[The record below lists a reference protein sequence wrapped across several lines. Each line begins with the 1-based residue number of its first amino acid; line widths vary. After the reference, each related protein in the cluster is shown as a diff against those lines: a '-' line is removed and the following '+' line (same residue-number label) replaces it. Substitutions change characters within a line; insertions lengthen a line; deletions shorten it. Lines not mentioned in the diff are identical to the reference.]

1 MDEQTLTMLVDEAL
15 EAAEWYGNNPT
26 NRIAETIGMGIV
38 AGRRRL
44 DREELEQ
51 LRRALNL
58 RLQQIDQ
65 REIGWNLIQSA
76 IRNTN

>member
-1 MDEQTLTMLVDEAL
+1 MDEQTLTMLVDEVL
-15 EAAEWYGNNPT
+15 EAAEWYGNTPT